1 MLATDLAVWAYNY
14 KIKIGNFAS
23 SLGMTPEEVA
33 TEIAICNKIID
44 AINGVF
50 AAKATLKSTVKTRN
64 SIIAT
69 EGFDLRKVIKR
80 HKSSA
85 GYTDAIGFA
94 LGIIGSDSEFNPS
107 TYQPVIKVEPFGKLI
122 TIRFAKKGVD
132 SINIY
137 QRKKGDDSFR
147 LLARATKSPFK
158 YQPTMDATET
168 PVHFEF
174 FAFGV
179 IKDEEIGL
187 SSNLVSFLF
196 SQQIED

>member
-1 MLATDLAVWAYNY
+1 
-14 KIKIGNFAS
+14 
-23 SLGMTPEEVA
+23 
-33 TEIAICNKIID
+33 
-44 AINGVF
+44 
-50 AAKATLKSTVKTRN
+50 
-64 SIIAT
+64 
-69 EGFDLRKVIKR
+69 
-80 HKSSA
+80 
-85 GYTDAIGFA
+85 
-94 LGIIGSDSEFNPS
+94 
-107 TYQPVIKVEPFGKLI
+107 LI

-158 YQPTMDATET
+158 YQPTFDAAGT

-187 SSNLVSFLF
+187 PSNLVSFLF